1 MILEDKYI
9 DYIKRHQAGVLKSW
23 KNILYPALL
32 TESDYDVELLTDI
45 EILINCHDES
55 KFKSD
60 EFDAYCDYFYPSE
73 ENAKD
78 EEAFN
83 KAWFLHQRRNP
94 HHWQYW
100 CLIKDSGKIIPL
112 DMPVKYIC
120 EMLCDWSSFQFVV
133 DKNSTA
139 NNWYQKNKN
148 KMVLSD
154 STRQTI
160 EELLKI
166 APKL

>member
-23 KNILYPALL
+23 KNILYPVLL

-60 EFDAYCDYFYPSE
+60 EFDAYCNYFYPSE

-83 KAWFLHQRRNP
+83 NAWFLHQRRNP

-100 CLIKDSGKIIPL
+100 CLIEDSGKIIPL

-120 EMLCDWSSFQFVV
+120 EMLCDWSSFQYVV

>member
-9 DYIKRHQAGVLKSW
+9 DYIKRHRASILKSW

-60 EFDAYCDYFYPSE
+60 EFDAYCNYFYPSE
-73 ENAKD
+73 ESVKD

-112 DMPVKYIC
+112 DMPIKYIC

-139 NNWYQKNKN
+139 NNWYQKNKD

-154 STRQTI
+154 STRQTV

>member
-154 STRQTI
+154 STRTV

>member
-120 EMLCDWSSFQFVV
+120 EMLCDWSSFQYVV

>member
-1 MILEDKYI
+1 
-9 DYIKRHQAGVLKSW
+9 
-23 KNILYPALL
+23 
-32 TESDYDVELLTDI
+32 
-45 EILINCHDES
+45 
-55 KFKSD
+55 
-60 EFDAYCDYFYPSE
+60 
-73 ENAKD
+73 
-78 EEAFN
+78 
-83 KAWFLHQRRNP
+83 
-94 HHWQYW
+94 
-100 CLIKDSGKIIPL
+100 
-112 DMPVKYIC
+112 
-120 EMLCDWSSFQFVV
+120 MLCDWSSFQYVV

>member
-1 MILEDKYI
+1 MLSLTAIGSTVWQTMVAAIAVDLSQYSHVSI
-9 DYIKRHQAGVLKSW
+9 D
-23 KNILYPALL
+23 
-32 TESDYDVELLTDI
+32 
-45 EILINCHDES
+45 
-55 KFKSD
+55 
-60 EFDAYCDYFYPSE
+60 
-73 ENAKD
+73 EN
-78 EEAFN
+78 
-83 KAWFLHQRRNP
+83 
-94 HHWQYW
+94 
-100 CLIKDSGKIIPL
+100 GKIIPL

-139 NNWYQKNKN
+139 SDWYQKNKN

-154 STRQTI
+154 STRQTV

>member
-1 MILEDKYI
+1 MILENKYI
-9 DYIKRHQAGVLKSW
+9 NYIHRHRAGVLKSW
-23 KNILYPALL
+23 KNILYPVLL

-100 CLIKDSGKIIPL
+100 CLIEDSGKIIPL

-120 EMLCDWSSFQFVV
+120 EMLCDWSSFQYVV

>member
-1 MILEDKYI
+1 MNLEDMYI

-32 TESDYDVELLTDI
+32 TESDYDVELLTNI
-45 EILINCHDES
+45 EILINDHDES

-60 EFDAYCDYFYPSE
+60 EFDAYCNYFYPNE
-73 ENAKD
+73 ESVKD
-78 EEAFN
+78 REAFN

-100 CLIKDSGKIIPL
+100 CLLEDSGKIIPL

-139 NNWYQKNKN
+139 NSWYQKNKN
-148 KMVLSD
+148 KMVLSG
-154 STRQTI
+154 STRQTV

>member
-100 CLIKDSGKIIPL
+100 CLIEDSGKIIPL

-154 STRQTI
+154 STRQTV

>member
-1 MILEDKYI
+1 MILENKYI
-9 DYIKRHQAGVLKSW
+9 NYIHRHQAGVLKSW
-23 KNILYPALL
+23 KNILYPVLL

-60 EFDAYCDYFYPSE
+60 EFDAYCNYFYPSE

-100 CLIKDSGKIIPL
+100 CLIEDSGKIIPL

-154 STRQTI
+154 STRQTV

>member
-23 KNILYPALL
+23 KNILYPVLL
-32 TESDYDVELLTDI
+32 TESDYDVELLTNI
-45 EILINCHDES
+45 EILINDHDES

-60 EFDAYCDYFYPSE
+60 EFDAYCNYFYPNE
-73 ENAKD
+73 ESVKD
-78 EEAFN
+78 KEAFN

-100 CLIKDSGKIIPL
+100 CLVEDSGKIIPL

-120 EMLCDWSSFQFVV
+120 EMLCDWSSFQYVV

-154 STRQTI
+154 STRQTV

>member
-73 ENAKD
+73 ETAKD

-100 CLIKDSGKIIPL
+100 CLIEDSGKIIPL

-120 EMLCDWSSFQFVV
+120 EMLCDWSSFQYVV

>member
-32 TESDYDVELLTDI
+32 TESDYNVELLTDI

-60 EFDAYCDYFYPSE
+60 EFDAYCNYFYPNE

-100 CLIKDSGKIIPL
+100 CLIEDSGKTIPL

-154 STRQTI
+154 STRQTV

>member
-1 MILEDKYI
+1 M
-9 DYIKRHQAGVLKSW
+9 
-23 KNILYPALL
+23 YPALL

-60 EFDAYCDYFYPSE
+60 EFDAYCNYFYPSE

-100 CLIKDSGKIIPL
+100 CLIEDSGKIIPL

-154 STRQTI
+154 STRQTV

>member
-9 DYIKRHQAGVLKSW
+9 NYIKRHQAGVLKSW
-23 KNILYPALL
+23 KNILYPVLL

-60 EFDAYCDYFYPSE
+60 EFDAYCNYFYPSE

-83 KAWFLHQRRNP
+83 KAWFLHQRRNL

-139 NNWYQKNKN
+139 NNWYKKNKN

-154 STRQTI
+154 RTRQTI

>member
-9 DYIKRHQAGVLKSW
+9 DYIKRHRAGVLKSW

-55 KFKSD
+55 KLKSD

-154 STRQTI
+154 STRQTV